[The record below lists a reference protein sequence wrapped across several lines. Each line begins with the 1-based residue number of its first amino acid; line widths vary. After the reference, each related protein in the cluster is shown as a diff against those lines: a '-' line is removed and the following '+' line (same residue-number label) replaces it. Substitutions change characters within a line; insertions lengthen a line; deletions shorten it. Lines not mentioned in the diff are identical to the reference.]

1 MKFRLFSCLIISIL
15 LFSLIGVM
23 VPQPV
28 SAAPAISIHP
38 KSGAPGTKVVLT
50 GSNFSSYIGDRLS
63 IFFNNTE
70 IPRIAVSVPT
80 SGSFELVFEV
90 PEKTEPG
97 EAPISIRGE
106 SGESLAE
113 EMFTVPAPELI
124 LSTWGGEAA
133 TKLEVMARGFQVG
146 KAVDFSYYF
155 GEVTVHIGSQVAQDT
170 GECSEE
176 FIIPESPRGKHSISA
191 SNVVG
196 QRADAI
202 FAIIPSITIEPSS
215 AAVGDT
221 VMVRGTGFTA
231 DDDISVNLFNN
242 AVAQAKASVSG
253 SFTVDFIVPV
263 MKAGKYLIAVE
274 DVNREVKWAEL
285 TITSRIG
292 LNKNLGEVG
301 AKLTVSGTGFEIRSV
316 VTIKYDT
323 EELSTVKTNDMGAF
337 TENITVPIS
346 APGAHVITATDG
358 YNLRQ
363 AVYTIES
370 EAPAAPEPLLP
381 REHAAVS
388 SPFVLDW
395 EGVYDISQP
404 LIYFVQIARTP
415 DFRRPILEKSD
426 LIASQLTIGNGDT
439 LLPSRRGTYYYWRV
453 RAVDGASNVGEWSTV
468 TAFRVKPASPLPS
481 WLRNVLIGVA
491 ALIVIIFGYRI
502 WKGYNGADTKR

>member
-1 MKFRLFSCLIISIL
+1 MKFRLFSHLIASIL
-15 LFSLIGVM
+15 LFSIIGIM

-28 SAAPAISIHP
+28 SAAPAISVHP

-63 IFFNNTE
+63 VFFNNIE
-70 IPRIAVSVPT
+70 IPRIAISVPS

-113 EMFTVPAPELI
+113 EVFTVPAPELI

-133 TKLEVMARGFQVG
+133 TKLDVMARGFQVG
-146 KAVDFSYYF
+146 KAVDFSYYI
-155 GEVTVHIGSQVAQDT
+155 GEETVHVGSQIALDT
-170 GECSEE
+170 GECSVE
-176 FIIPESPRGKHSISA
+176 FVIPESPRGKHSISA
-191 SNVVG
+191 SNLVG
-196 QRADAI
+196 QRADAM
-202 FAIIPSITIEPSS
+202 FAIIPSITIEPST

-221 VMVRGTGFTA
+221 VKVKGTGFTA
-231 DDDISVNLFNN
+231 DNDVSVNLFNN
-242 AVAQAKASVSG
+242 AVAKAKASISG

-274 DVNREVKWAEL
+274 DVNREVKWDEF
-285 TITSRIG
+285 TVTSRISV
-292 LNKNLGEVG
+292 NKSLGEVG
-301 AKLTVSGTGFEIRSV
+301 AKLIVSGTGFEIKSV

-323 EELSTVKTNDMGAF
+323 EELFTVKTNDMGAF
-337 TENITVPIS
+337 TDTITVPIS

-363 AVYTIES
+363 AVYTVES
-370 EAPAAPEPLLP
+370 EGPVAPETLSP
-381 REHAAVS
+381 REHDEVS

-404 LIYFVQIARTP
+404 LVYSIQIARTP

-453 RAVDGASNVGEWSTV
+453 CAIDGASNVGEWSTA
-468 TAFRVKPASPLPS
+468 TAFRVKPASPLPT
-481 WLRNVLIGVA
+481 WLLDVLIGMA
-491 ALIVIIFGYRI
+491 ALIAIVFGYRI
-502 WKGYNGADTKR
+502 WKWYKNTDTKS

>member
-1 MKFRLFSCLIISIL
+1 MKLRLFSQLITGIL
-15 LFSLIGVM
+15 LFSVIGVM
-23 VPQPV
+23 AQQPV
-28 SAAPAISIHP
+28 SAAPAIAIHP

-50 GSNFSSYIGDRLS
+50 GSNFGSYSGDRLS
-63 IFFNNTE
+63 IFFNNAE
-70 IPRIAVSVPT
+70 IPRIAVSVPS
-80 SGSFELVFEV
+80 SGSFQLTFEV

-113 EMFTVPAPELI
+113 EMFAIPAPELI

-155 GEVTVHIGSQVAQDT
+155 GEKTVHIGNQIALDT
-170 GECSEE
+170 GECSVE

-196 QRADAI
+196 QRAEAE
-202 FAIIPSITIEPSS
+202 FSIIPSITIEPST

-221 VMVRGTGFTA
+221 VMVKGTGFTA
-231 DDDISVNLFNN
+231 DNDVSVNLFNN
-242 AVAQAKASVSG
+242 SVAQTKASVSG
-253 SFTVDFIVPV
+253 SFTVGFMVPV

-274 DVNREVKWAEL
+274 DVNREVKWTDL

-292 LNKNLGEVG
+292 VNKNLGEVG
-301 AKLTVSGTGFEIRSV
+301 AKLIVSGTGFEIRSI

-323 EELSTVKTNDMGAF
+323 EELLIVKTNDIGAF
-337 TENITVPIS
+337 TGTITVPIS

-363 AVYTIES
+363 VVYTVES
-370 EAPAAPEPLLP
+370 EVPIAPEPLSP
-381 REHAAVS
+381 REHAEVS

-404 LIYFVQIARTP
+404 LVYFVQIARTP
-415 DFRRPILEKSD
+415 DFHRPILEKSD
-426 LIASQLTIGNGDT
+426 LIASQLTIGNGET

-453 RAVDGASNVGEWSTV
+453 RAVDGASNVGEWSIAV
-468 TAFRVKPASPLPS
+468 AFRVKPASPLPT

-491 ALIVIIFGYRI
+491 ALIAIVFGCRI
-502 WKGYNGADTKR
+502 WKGYKNAANKS